1 MVLNHV
7 DNMCVS
13 LEFHKNR
20 RINLLVY
27 EEVGIMENE
36 KSILNP
42 CKQGVLCNCVR
53 GFEK

>member
-42 CKQGVLCNCVR
+42 CKHVTAVYIHKWQTY
-53 GFEK
+53 